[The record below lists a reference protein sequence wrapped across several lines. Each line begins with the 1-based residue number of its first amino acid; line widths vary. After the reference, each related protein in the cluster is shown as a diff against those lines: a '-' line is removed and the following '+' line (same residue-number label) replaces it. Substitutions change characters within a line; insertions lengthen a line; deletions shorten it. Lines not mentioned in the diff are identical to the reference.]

1 MHGRFRAL
9 IPVLLLTASA
19 CAHPGSG
26 AAAPTA
32 GSVEVQVINRN
43 ALPMEVYAS
52 GSGINHRMGTV
63 HPGMGGNFV
72 IPQNLVG
79 SGSVQFEAR
88 PSGGGQPFR
97 SGEVLL
103 APGSFIQFLIAPQLF
118 NSTVTRRQ

>member
-1 MHGRFRAL
+1 MLRGL
-9 IPVLLLTASA
+9 GVLVPGLLLTVCA
-19 CAHPGSG
+19 CARSG
-26 AAAPTA
+26 GGEAAPSA
-32 GSVEVQVINRN
+32 GTVEVSVTNRN

-63 HPGMGGNFV
+63 HPGMGGHFV

-103 APGSFIQFLIAPQLF
+103 APGSLIEFQIAAQLF
-118 NSTVTRRQ
+118 SSTVTRR

>member
-1 MHGRFRAL
+1 MLRGL
-9 IPVLLLTASA
+9 GVLVPGLLLTIGA
-19 CAHPGSG
+19 CARAGG
-26 AAAPTA
+26 GEAAPSA
-32 GSVEVQVINRN
+32 GTVEVSVTNRN

-63 HPGMGGNFV
+63 HPGMGGHFV

-97 SGEVLL
+97 SEEILL
-103 APGSFIQFLIAPQLF
+103 APGSLVQFEIAAQLF
-118 NSTVTRRQ
+118 NSTVTRRN

>member
-1 MHGRFRAL
+1 MLRELRFVV
-9 IPVLLLTASA
+9 PVLLLAAYA
-19 CAHPGSG
+19 CAHSRGG
-26 AAAPTA
+26 EAAPSA
-32 GSVEVQVINRN
+32 GSVEVQVTNQN

-63 HPGMGGNFV
+63 YPGMNSHFV

-79 SGSVQFEAR
+79 NGSVQFEAR

-103 APGSFIQFLIAPQLF
+103 APGAYVQFQIAPRLF
-118 NSTVTRRQ
+118 NSTVTRRS

>member
-1 MHGRFRAL
+1 MLRGL
-9 IPVLLLTASA
+9 GVLVPGLLLTLCA
-19 CAHPGSG
+19 CARSG
-26 AAAPTA
+26 GGEAAPSA
-32 GSVEVQVINRN
+32 GTVEVSVTNRN

-63 HPGMGGNFV
+63 HPGMSSHFV

-97 SGEVLL
+97 SEEVLL
-103 APGSFIQFLIAPQLF
+103 TPGSLIQFLIAAQLF
-118 NSTVTRRQ
+118 NSTVTRR

>member
-1 MHGRFRAL
+1 MLRGL
-9 IPVLLLTASA
+9 GVLVPGLLLTVCA
-19 CAHPGSG
+19 CAHSG
-26 AAAPTA
+26 GGEAAPSA
-32 GSVEVQVINRN
+32 GTVEVSVTNRN

-63 HPGMGGNFV
+63 HPGMGGHFV

-103 APGSFIQFLIAPQLF
+103 APGSLIEFQIAAQLF
-118 NSTVTRRQ
+118 SSTVTRR